1 MSSALGT
8 PSKKFSWLKKMEAKI
23 EKSLKNSDQ
32 EQTSG
37 AKVLTKNGADTA
49 SKSE

>member
-23 EKSLKNSDQ
+23 EKSEKNS
-32 EQTSG
+32 EQDHSSGPKTSS
-37 AKVLTKNGADTA
+37 KKEVEIVH
-49 SKSE
+49 KSE